1 MKTKVII
8 IAFLSSFLFFS
19 LSCEKEKTIDK
30 PTGQSNHEIVASWN
44 LVKCEGGFS
53 PIDIF
58 TDEIQWT
65 FVSNNTISVVIKD
78 GTEIKNQNLPL
89 SVNGVYSYSLNDSTL
104 TIPDNQDYYYR
115 IIGDTLILSSSKS
128 APADCG
134 TLISFLKQ
142 E

>member
-1 MKTKVII
+1 MKNV
-8 IAFLSSFLFFS
+8 FLILSVLFL
-19 LSCEKEKTIDK
+19 LASCEKEKTIDK
-30 PTGQSNHEIVASWN
+30 PIGQSNHEIVASWN

-65 FVSNNTISVVIKD
+65 FASNNTISVVIKD

-89 SVNGVYSYSLNDSTL
+89 SINGVYSCSINDSTL
-104 TIPDNQDYYYR
+104 TIPDNQNYYYR

-142 E
+142 G